1 MTDKWGKIQGKSD
14 LVRVSGEFELS
25 EFELSA
31 FYCIYIYVISY
42 PHGFLQAFVGI
53 PPQGKAKIRQVNPL
67 DACKAILSV
76 LYRNLCIFHILCISI
91 AIGLRELSGINTFFL
106 LYPYHNKIL

>member
-1 MTDKWGKIQGKSD
+1 MASESSYKNQNSSYRGIFQWIFDQGKENLVWVSGEFELSQFRVNRVKMTDKWGEIQGKSD

-42 PHGFLQAFVGI
+42 PQGFLKAFVGI
-53 PPQGKAKIRQVNPL
+53 PPQGI
-67 DACKAILSV
+67 
-76 LYRNLCIFHILCISI
+76 
-91 AIGLRELSGINTFFL
+91 
-106 LYPYHNKIL
+106 

>member
-1 MTDKWGKIQGKSD
+1 MTDKWGEIQGKSD

-42 PHGFLQAFVGI
+42 PHG
-53 PPQGKAKIRQVNPL
+53 
-67 DACKAILSV
+67 
-76 LYRNLCIFHILCISI
+76 
-91 AIGLRELSGINTFFL
+91 LRADDN
-106 LYPYHNKIL
+106 